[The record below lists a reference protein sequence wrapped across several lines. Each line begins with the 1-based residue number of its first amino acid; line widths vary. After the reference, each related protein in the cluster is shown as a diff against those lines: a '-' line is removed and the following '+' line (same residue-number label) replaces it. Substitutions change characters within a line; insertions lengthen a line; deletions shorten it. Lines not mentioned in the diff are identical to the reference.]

1 MGISY
6 TFPQF
11 LKYRT
16 YTFPM
21 FLYRRTYTF
30 PMFLAPG
37 NFVDRSR
44 AQERAKRFWP
54 AHGLRVRQCDRPH
67 PRPRLAHE
75 KGGDCLCRC
84 KLGSDRSLAAEDIA
98 ACEEQTAFGLV
109 RTQQRGKLQTKVM
122 NHSTVFGSWCEKKR
136 LFAVSSAAS
145 CVFSPSVRAK
155 SKTARFSSMRARCV
169 VLGITMTP
177 SSRR

>member
-1 MGISY
+1 MHG
-6 TFPQF
+6 
-11 LKYRT
+11 T

-21 FLYRRTYTF
+21 FLYRRKYTF
-30 PMFLAPG
+30 PMFLVLG

-44 AQERAKRFWP
+44 AQKRAKKFWP
-54 AHGLRVRQCDRPH
+54 DSGLCVRQCDRPH

-75 KGGDCLCRC
+75 KRGDSLGRC
-84 KLGSDRSLAAEDIA
+84 KLGSDRSLPAEDIA
-98 ACEEQTAFGLV
+98 ACEEQSAFGCA
-109 RTQQRGKLQTKVM
+109 RAQQLGELQAIVM